1 MVCGMKVWAVI
12 VHCLL
17 SQHEASC
24 QFSCT
29 SAFSIHLSSWT
40 AICHLV
46 WFIGDGVV
54 SGVGLASWF
63 AALGSGMW

>member
-1 MVCGMKVWAVI
+1 MVRGMKVWAVI

-17 SQHEASC
+17 SQLEASC

-29 SAFSIHLSSWT
+29 AAFSIHL
-40 AICHLV
+40 CHLV

-54 SGVGLASWF
+54 SGVGLVSWF
-63 AALGSGMW
+63 AVLGSGMG